1 MNSLFCF
8 VVKFYLHYIHFLQ
21 RLSHRLPSDLERRQ
35 LRQQYQ
41 GQKVS
46 SCTILIRSVQS
57 TDFAMAAH

>member
-1 MNSLFCF
+1 MNSLFCCE
-8 VVKFYLHYIHFLQ
+8 VYLHYVHFLQ
-21 RLSHRLPSDLERRQ
+21 RLFHRLPSNQKRRQ